1 MLSFSSSTR
10 SSLVLIAISLTP
22 ICSDSISCVYD
33 DTTGALISALI
44 DTVDSR
50 NIYAGCA
57 PLALSKNDRGRG
69 TCVRAQP
76 TKQNDDTV
84 RLQGQIK
91 ARQWSAS
98 KMREKRRKDEERE
111 MM

>member
-1 MLSFSSSTR
+1 M
-10 SSLVLIAISLTP
+10 
-22 ICSDSISCVYD
+22 YD
-33 DTTGALISALI
+33 DATGALISALI
-44 DTVDSR
+44 DSVASR
-50 NIYAGCA
+50 KIYAGCA

-69 TCVRAQP
+69 MCERAQP
-76 TKQNDDTV
+76 AKQNDDAV

-111 MM
+111 RM